1 VTGDIT
7 HLPSYATFLTL
18 PLDSPSVIT
27 TYTFIM
33 GSQEAPDGQM
43 PNLPIIKLDMTLAEL
58 YRTGSSRTANKRIGQ
73 ILGGINS
80 TTDIGL
86 DVPRNAKYL
95 YQDKA
100 FNTTL
105 DDSPATP
112 GTEAVVR
119 RELSMK
125 YLSLIPQRDAF
136 ISGDTP
142 VIFFRTGAGNK
153 RLGHDIEEIEST
165 IAVLDPAQRPRVV
178 ICASPD
184 DIPIEAE
191 GIDMLAY
198 KLMLDGLGKYDLVID
213 PDTHWFLNSKAALAD
228 SGLPTP
234 KCDVVDL
241 TGYCVDALACCETCG
256 RADEATGSKGYV
268 IPTTCDGAR
277 GAWLAE
283 QEERI
288 YELLRKRPL
297 PFVLKNQQTFGGAGT
312 FMVRTEA
319 EREAVVADFRD
330 GVLRRLLSCV
340 TEANTHLRPGALVFS
355 DMVADPIGDYG
366 VTFFVRGDGDPVFLA
381 ASEQMMSEGGGGT
394 SWIGSSIDYDR
405 QDELQR
411 KFGRL
416 VERTAAW
423 LREKGYVGPAGADV
437 LETAEPVENGGGND
451 ELRRYHV
458 VDLNVRTS
466 GSLCL
471 PLLRTHFTSRGLRC
485 ASSFSVSVRKSR
497 EGFMRD
503 FREAFEQ
510 GRMCVLAWYQDPES
524 RLSIGY
530 VAVGAEDEA
539 GLATA
544 MKRVRDATE
553 EIIF

>member
-1 VTGDIT
+1 
-7 HLPSYATFLTL
+7 
-18 PLDSPSVIT
+18 
-27 TYTFIM
+27 M
-33 GSQEAPDGQM
+33 GSQEAPDGIL
-43 PNLPIIKLDMTLAEL
+43 PNLPTIKLDMTLAEL

-142 VIFFRTGAGNK
+142 VIFFRTGAGDK
-153 RLGHDIEEIEST
+153 RLGHDREEIEST
-165 IAVLDPAQRPRVV
+165 LSVLDAAQRPRIV
-178 ICASPD
+178 ICSSPD
-184 DIPIEAE
+184 DIPVEAE

-198 KLMLDGLGKYDLVID
+198 KLMLDGLEKYNLVVDADI
-213 PDTHWFLNSKAALAD
+213 HWFLNSKAALAE

-234 KCDVVDL
+234 RSDVVDL
-241 TGYCVDALACCETCG
+241 TGFCIDALACCETCD
-256 RADEATGSKGYV
+256 RAGAASDKGYV
-268 IPTTCDGAR
+268 IPTSCEGAR
-277 GAWLAE
+277 GTWLAE
-283 QEERI
+283 QEARI
-288 YELLRKRPL
+288 YELLRARPL

-340 TEANTHLRPGALVFS
+340 TKTNSHLRPGALVFS
-355 DMVADPIGDYG
+355 DMVADPVGDYG
-366 VTFFVRGDGDPVFLA
+366 VTFFVRDDGDPVFLA
-381 ASEQMMSEGGGGT
+381 ASEQMMADGGDGT
-394 SWIGSSIDYDR
+394 AWIGSSIDYTR
-405 QDELQR
+405 QDELRR
-411 KFGRL
+411 KFDKL
-416 VERTAAW
+416 VRRTGAW

-437 LETAEPVENGGGND
+437 LETAIPVENGGDDD
-451 ELRRYHV
+451 ELRRYHI

-471 PLLRTHFTSRGLRC
+471 PLLRSHFTSRGLRC
-485 ASSFSVSVRKSR
+485 ASSFSISVQKSR
-497 EGFMRD
+497 GAFMRD
-503 FREAFEQ
+503 FRDAFES
-510 GRMCVLAWYQDPES
+510 GRMCILSWYQDPES
-524 RLSIGY
+524 HLAMAD
-530 VAVGAEDEA
+530 VAVGAEDATGLEA
-539 GLATA
+539 A
-544 MKRVRDATE
+544 MKKVRDATD